1 MADFTFVTS
10 NDHKVKTAEAVCQQF
25 KLTFEH
31 KNMDLLEIQSDS
43 GEDIA
48 RFKVEQAFKACQN
61 PVAITDD
68 SWLIPGLGGFPG
80 PYMKD
85 VNRWFKPQDFI
96 NLTESL
102 ADRRMIMHQVI
113 AYKDEDNEKI
123 FSTDIEASLLKQAR
137 GSSAI
142 PHFAVISFDGGQ
154 HSVAEAETGGITAIS
169 NLPNAWHQFCEWLT
183 NR

>member
-123 FSTDIEASLLKQAR
+123 FSTDIEASLFPILSSSLSTAASIAWLKPKPAASRLSPTYQTP
-137 GSSAI
+137 GI
-142 PHFAVISFDGGQ
+142 NFANG
-154 HSVAEAETGGITAIS
+154 
-169 NLPNAWHQFCEWLT
+169 
-183 NR
+183 